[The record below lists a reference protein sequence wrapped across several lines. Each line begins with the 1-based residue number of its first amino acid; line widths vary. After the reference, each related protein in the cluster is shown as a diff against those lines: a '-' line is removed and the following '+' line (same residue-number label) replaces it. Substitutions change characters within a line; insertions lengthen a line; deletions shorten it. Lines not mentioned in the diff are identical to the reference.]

1 MHCYDAQIL
10 KDEILVQ
17 QTISFYRLMVV
28 WLGGLIGG
36 FKMRL
41 PSTCPIE
48 FASMPEHFVEDAM
61 ELLIVASQLIP
72 KAFSGVL
79 LDDFMNFI
87 VMFMACP
94 EYIRNPYLRLKM
106 VQVLNCLMYG
116 SQSSAALAM
125 LFEGHKLSLEYLVR
139 NLLKPY
145 VDIEYT
151 GSHTQFND
159 KFSIRHSI
167 AELLKYL
174 WQVPSHRNVWRQ
186 VAKEEE
192 KGVYLN
198 FLNFLMN
205 DSIYLLDEGFK
216 TIIEHKQLEAEMN
229 TAAWS
234 HVPEHERKE
243 KTRLFHSQEN
253 IIRTNM
259 IFANEDLSILA
270 FTSEQITA
278 PSYSRRWLK
287 VWQACWNYFLLQLVG
302 RKRNSLKLT
311 EPEKYESD
319 PKQLIKQIVRV
330 YAHLARG
337 DSDNIFAAAISND
350 GRSYNDQLF
359 SSAVD
364 VLRRIG
370 EDGRVIQEFIELGSK
385 AKDAAS
391 EAMDVEAALGDIPDE
406 FLDPIQYTLMKDP
419 AILPSSRIT
428 IDRPVIQRHLL
439 SNSTDP
445 FNRSHL
451 TADMLI
457 PDIELKA
464 KIQEFI
470 RSQEFI
476 E

>member
-1 MHCYDAQIL
+1 MP
-10 KDEILVQ
+10 
-17 QTISFYRLMVV
+17 
-28 WLGGLIGG
+28 
-36 FKMRL
+36 L

-87 VMFMACP
+87 VMFMASP
-94 EYIRNPYLRLKM
+94 EYIRNPYLRSKM
-106 VQVLNCLMYG
+106 VQVLNCLMHG
-116 SQSSAALAM
+116 SRSSAALAM

-139 NLLKPY
+139 NLLKLY

-151 GSHTQFND
+151 GSHTRFYD

-192 KGVYLN
+192 KGIYLN

-259 IFANEDLSILA
+259 IFANEDPSILA

-278 PSYSRRWLK
+278 PFLLQEMVERVASML
-287 VWQACWNYFLLQLVG
+287 NYFLLQLVAP
-302 RKRNSLKLT
+302 KRNSLKLT
-311 EPEKYESD
+311 DPKKYESN
-319 PKQLIKQIVRV
+319 PKQLIKQGICSS
-330 YAHLARG
+330 G
-337 DSDNIFAAAISND
+337 K
-350 GRSYNDQLF
+350 
-359 SSAVD
+359 SSAVH

-370 EDGRVIQEFIELGSK
+370 EDGRVIQEFFELGSK

-406 FLDPIQYTLMKDP
+406 FLDPIQ
-419 AILPSSRIT
+419 
-428 IDRPVIQRHLL
+428 
-439 SNSTDP
+439 
-445 FNRSHL
+445 
-451 TADMLI
+451 
-457 PDIELKA
+457 
-464 KIQEFI
+464 
-470 RSQEFI
+470 
-476 E
+476 